1 MQFNPDNKFLSFMT
15 QVADLLLL
23 SILWLVTS
31 APLVTVGAAS
41 TALYYCI
48 IKVIRE
54 DSGSVFKSYFHAFR
68 TNFKQSIYVSVLT
81 VSLCVLA
88 IMLGTD
94 IYGAAMAGQGLRVVH
109 IVYLVL
115 LGLCITWLH
124 YTVSY
129 IARFQDNFF
138 TVLKNSFI
146 ICLAHL
152 PVSALLLVL
161 FVACFG
167 VWLLFFPAS
176 VIAILVLPGLY
187 ALLSSYLLERIYK
200 KYIPAEDAPPSDI

>member
-138 TVLKNSFI
+138 TVLKNS
-146 ICLAHL
+146 LS
-152 PVSALLLVL
+152 SALHTCL
-161 FVACFG
+161 FPHCC
-167 VWLLFFPAS
+167 WCCLWPAS
-176 VIAILVLPGLY
+176 VSGCCFSP
-187 ALLSSYLLERIYK
+187 
-200 KYIPAEDAPPSDI
+200 PPSLRYWCCRGCMPS